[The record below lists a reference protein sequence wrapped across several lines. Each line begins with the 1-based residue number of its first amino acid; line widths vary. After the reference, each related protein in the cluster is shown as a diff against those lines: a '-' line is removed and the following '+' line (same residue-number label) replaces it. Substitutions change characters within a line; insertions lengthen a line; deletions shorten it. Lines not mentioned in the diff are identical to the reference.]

1 MPTPPP
7 PPPPQKQLNIA
18 GVANVAANSG
28 NQSPPGITPTPRL
41 LLPGDTI
48 GICYRRLACWSLPS
62 ALCSQMRSNWRYIW
76 PQKMQRALRDRSL
89 CEIWAQERRQAA
101 SLPPQAAGLSTTR
114 RQTHSKWQS
123 KPIHA
128 TPRHATPIQSKC
140 IESMAR
146 ATSDSSNCVG
156 APPRRIRMRMRI
168 RHQQRRRQRVRN
180 LTDDRD

>member
-1 MPTPPP
+1 MP

-28 NQSPPGITPTPRL
+28 NHTPCRPHLTS
-41 LLPGDTI
+41 LPACCCLAT
-48 GICYRRLACWSLPS
+48 RLAFFIGASLA

-101 SLPPQAAGLSTTR
+101 SLPPQVAGLSVDNAQPG
-114 RQTHSKWQS
+114 RQTQSKWQS

-128 TPRHATPIQSKC
+128 TPHHVPLQSKC

-156 APPRRIRMRMRI
+156 APLRRIRMRI
-168 RHQQRRRQRVRN
+168 RHRQRQRVRN